1 MDVITLSSI
10 YQWKGKYLSGSS
22 SFEMDINLYHNRT
35 DNNYVVGVR
44 KIKSDCCLQS
54 GGFRSFYDS
63 FKSALSSTPSLSSSA
78 SNTSAP
84 RKRFVIPSGFK
95 YSAVCQSVANSSSC
109 STTGAVADGSNS
121 RVVTERAFLEGVR
134 PAMKMALCCLE
145 NRIQGAKMLCDVS
158 KKEAHYLELPE
169 FHSEVVRVLEAL
181 VQDDSDEVRQYAVMA
196 VAAFAELASYKE
208 AFLHSSILPALFGLV
223 ENCTNLELAYQM
235 AQVRRTAA
243 SVLAV
248 MCRTQPFTV
257 RMELQ
262 KQQFDLLDWCYR
274 APILLDQRTRD
285 SAMSCKQFLEEVP
298 SLMFDSTSAID
309 SCDYL
314 NSIEFVSSQH

>member
-1 MDVITLSSI
+1 MNFTNDNLAAESYDVADSQEINSYEDYSTDLKFRSIAVESAPTHDDFFFEPEGNAYHDTSVDFSKPYNITSKSDVVPMIITSSSSDVSCGTCPDLPFGI
-10 YQWKGKYLSGSS
+10 PNNQFIINKSDCREVVQAISDNLVNQHPHHDFSFIEREHMWKGKYLSGSS

-158 KKEAHYLELPE
+158 KKE
-169 FHSEVVRVLEAL
+169 
-181 VQDDSDEVRQYAVMA
+181 
-196 VAAFAELASYKE
+196 
-208 AFLHSSILPALFGLV
+208 
-223 ENCTNLELAYQM
+223 
-235 AQVRRTAA
+235 
-243 SVLAV
+243 
-248 MCRTQPFTV
+248 
-257 RMELQ
+257 
-262 KQQFDLLDWCYR
+262 
-274 APILLDQRTRD
+274 
-285 SAMSCKQFLEEVP
+285 
-298 SLMFDSTSAID
+298 
-309 SCDYL
+309 
-314 NSIEFVSSQH
+314 